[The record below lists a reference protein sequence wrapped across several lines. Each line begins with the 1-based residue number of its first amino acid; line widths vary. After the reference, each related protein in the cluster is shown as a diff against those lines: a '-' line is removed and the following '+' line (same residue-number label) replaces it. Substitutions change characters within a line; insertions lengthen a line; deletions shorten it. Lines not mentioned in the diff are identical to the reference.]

1 MTAGGPPWQIL
12 GSDEP
17 EPEAAD
23 PVKTEPDQADS
34 ATIWP
39 TGAKPG
45 SAAPGSAKAGPVK
58 TAPPVK
64 AKPPWDLAAT
74 AEPAT
79 AEPVTVRP
87 PWDPSAAAGSAT
99 TRPVKTRPPWDP
111 SATAEVTTGEPARAR
126 PPWDPPAGAEVTTA
140 EPEAARAPWDPP
152 ARTEVTTSEPEAAR
166 PPWDPPARAEVE
178 VTMAEP
184 ETARAPWDPPARAE
198 VTTGEPARARPPWE
212 LPATGEPAT
221 PRPVI
226 AKPTEPGPPG
236 PGSPAGLSDRL
247 TALSGLIQIASARTA
262 AGGFSQ
268 DLLASAEELVN
279 RADER
284 LRLSAGH
291 TVVALAGG
299 TGGGKS
305 SLFNYL
311 AGADFSTVG
320 VTRPVT
326 RDPHACVWGAAGSGS
341 LLEWLGVPRRYRY
354 NWGSA
359 LDGDETSLNG
369 LILLDLPDHDSVFG
383 EASDQVNKLLG
394 MADLMV
400 WVLDPQKYADASVHQ
415 HYLVPLAGHSEV
427 IAVVLNQA
435 DLLAPGD
442 VEECASDLRRL
453 LDSEGLHDAS
463 LVVTSAVTGAG
474 MDRLRNLLTQT
485 VHERRASAARISA
498 DLDGMAAEF
507 APYAEQ
513 ANGARP
519 GPGRPVAA
527 SGARGGE
534 AAEAGPGAGRVPA
547 GVVAQLVDAFSRAAG
562 VSAVADALQSA
573 RELRALDYVGWPVA
587 WLVERVTGRDPT
599 RKIQLGRL
607 WAEVKSMASGPSDAQ
622 QPEIDHALTRLADEI
637 GPPLPKPWSQ
647 TTRVAV
653 RSRADQIPAALG
665 TAMTESLPDENEI
678 APSWRL
684 IGGLQGLL
692 LGGVVVSAAWIL
704 ALLIFGVFGAGSN
717 VPRLFSD
724 AALLPWIV
732 VLLGSFLLLG
742 WLTAAGSKNVVRAGA
757 EQESERVQE
766 TMRARIG
773 DVAHEMV
780 ITPLEQELAEYERF
794 RHEFRIVAGS

>member
-12 GSDEP
+12 GSDAP

-23 PVKTEPDQADS
+23 PVKTEPERAGS

-45 SAAPGSAKAGPVK
+45 PAAPGSAKAGPVK

-64 AKPPWDLAAT
+64 AKPPWDLAET

-79 AEPVTVRP
+79 AEPATARP
-87 PWDPSAAAGSAT
+87 PWDPSATAAPT
-99 TRPVKTRPPWDP
+99 TTGAVKARPPWDP
-111 SATAEVTTGEPARAR
+111 SATAEVTTG
-126 PPWDPPAGAEVTTA
+126 
-140 EPEAARAPWDPP
+140 
-152 ARTEVTTSEPEAAR
+152 
-166 PPWDPPARAEVE
+166 
-178 VTMAEP
+178 
-184 ETARAPWDPPARAE
+184 E

-221 PRPVI
+221 GEPATPGP
-226 AKPTEPGPPG
+226 ATAEPGRPG
-236 PGSPAGLSDRL
+236 SGSPAGLPDRL
-247 TALSGLIQIASARTA
+247 TALSGLIQIASARAA
-262 AGGFSQ
+262 AGGVSE

-279 RADER
+279 RAGER

-326 RDPHACVWGAAGSGS
+326 RDPHACVWGAAGSGP

-359 LDGDETSLNG
+359 LDGGETSLNG

-383 EASDQVNKLLG
+383 EASDQVNKLIG

-415 HYLVPLAGHSEV
+415 QYLVPLAGHSEV

-435 DLLAPGD
+435 DLLGPDD
-442 VEECASDLRRL
+442 VEECAGDLRRL
-453 LDSEGLHDAS
+453 LDSEGLHHAS

-498 DLDGMAAEF
+498 DLDGVAAEF
-507 APYAEQ
+507 APYAVQ
-513 ANGARP
+513 ANGAP
-519 GPGRPVAA
+519 PSPGRPVAA
-527 SGARGGE
+527 SGARAGE
-534 AAEAGPGAGRVPA
+534 AAEPGPARARVPA

-587 WLVERVTGRDPT
+587 WLVERLTGRDPT
-599 RKIQLGRL
+599 RKTRLGRL

-637 GPPLPKPWSQ
+637 GPALPKPWSQ

-665 TAMTESLPDENEI
+665 AAMTESLPDENKI
-678 APSWRL
+678 ASSWRL

-692 LGGVVVSAAWIL
+692 LGGVVVSVAWIL

-724 AALLPWIV
+724 ASLLPWIV

-742 WLTAAGSKNVVRAGA
+742 WLTAVGSRNVVRAAAG
-757 EQESERVQE
+757 QESERVQE

-773 DVAHEMV
+773 DVAREMV

-794 RHEFRIVAGS
+794 RDEFRIVAGS